1 MKLIHYIYSLLFFLA
16 ISKQA
21 LAMENEETSEIARLG
36 ALLTKNKSI
45 NDFKTNILE
54 NENNRKE
61 VLRILSRPYSQAR
74 FNSSFLSVDW
84 NIGNM
89 CYDSSKGYHFNLM
102 GGVQQNMEEAVNR
115 PGHRGAKLNMRFFKD
130 QRLEDKIE
138 NFFDTINLKN
148 IDKKNFFNIFSKEN
162 TLEFYRNTYFF
173 HYLLEYCTTDENS
186 TVSQEEMWTIE
197 KHLQKEII
205 LQATIKILLLCGSY
219 LSYKTL
225 AHIINNYTEPF
236 FDNLKNKKAL
246 NMLVHQI
253 DPLKEKVKSDFFEK
267 VFLPKK
273 LKIFLRDFKTIYENP
288 LTKEHKHLIFFG
300 PPGTAK
306 TMIAVKFAT
315 EELKKKSIMVNAGM
329 LTSLKNPSGALKNI
343 FEQKNAIIIFDEIE
357 SLLSLESL
365 KHELLT
371 CLQNGSGN
379 KSPLVFATT
388 NIPNIKDKFPSLC
401 RPGRFNPVLVDA
413 LQNESDI
420 KLFTHMILKE
430 YNISLNKEA
439 QEYLLTTLRNEK
451 DITGAKIKNIL
462 LCAKELTN
470 EINIIKQSSLN
481 KIMMKI
487 KTLLRKKESE
497 SPLLL
502 TKESLIKALN
512 FYSMNLQ

>member
-21 LAMENEETSEIARLG
+21 LAMENEETSEIARLRE
-36 ALLTKNKSI
+36 LLTKNKSI
-45 NDFKTNILE
+45 KDFKTNILE
-54 NENNRKE
+54 NPKNRKE

-102 GGVQQNMEEAVNR
+102 GGVQHNMEEAFNR
-115 PGHRGAKLNMRFFKD
+115 PGPRGAKPNMRFFKD
-130 QRLEDKIE
+130 QGLEDTIKK
-138 NFFDTINLKN
+138 FFDAIRLKN

-173 HYLLEYCTTDENS
+173 HYLLEYCTKDENS
-186 TVSQEEMWTIE
+186 AITQEEMSIIE

-205 LQATIKILLLCGSY
+205 LQVTIKILLICGLY
-219 LSYKTL
+219 LSYKML

-236 FDNLKNKKAL
+236 FDDLKNKKAL
-246 NMLVHQI
+246 NMLVYQI
-253 DPLKEKVKSDFFEK
+253 DPLKEKAKSDFFEK

-273 LKIFLRDFKTIYENP
+273 LKIFLYDFKTIYENP

-315 EELKKKSIMVNAGM
+315 EELKKKAIIVNAGM

-357 SLLSLESL
+357 SLLSLEPL

-371 CLQNGSGN
+371 YLQNGSGN
-379 KSPLVFATT
+379 KSPLVIATT
-388 NIPNIKDKFPSLC
+388 NIPDIQDKFPSLC
-401 RPGRFNPVLVDA
+401 RPGRFNPVRVDA
-413 LQNESDI
+413 FQNERDI
-420 KLFTHMILKE
+420 ELFTDMILKE

-439 QEYLLTTLRNEK
+439 KEHLLSTLNEK
-451 DITGAKIKNIL
+451 DITGARIKNIL
-462 LCAKELTN
+462 LCGKELA
-470 EINIIKQSSLN
+470 IPAIKQSSSN
-481 KIMMKI
+481 KLMMKI
-487 KTLLRKKESE
+487 KTTLSRKKESE
-497 SPLLL
+497 SPVLL

>member
-1 MKLIHYIYSLLFFLA
+1 MKLINHIYSLLFFLA

-21 LAMENEETSEIARLG
+21 LAMEKQETSEIEDLST
-36 ALLTKNKSI
+36 LLTKNKSI

-54 NENNRKE
+54 NPKNRKDF
-61 VLRILSRPYSQAR
+61 LRILSRPYSQKKLNLSL
-74 FNSSFLSVDW
+74 FDINWDIGHLSFDPT
-84 NIGNM
+84 
-89 CYDSSKGYHFNLM
+89 KGYETNMVGGLRAGVLGLCEGNL
-102 GGVQQNMEEAVNR
+102 QNQI
-115 PGHRGAKLNMRFFKD
+115 GAANNIKFFKSQEITEIIID
-130 QRLEDKIE
+130 FLEAIK
-138 NFFDTINLKN
+138 LRK
-148 IDKKNFFNIFSKEN
+148 IDKKTFFDSFSKKD
-162 TLEFYRNTYFF
+162 TLDLYRNTYFF
-173 HYLLEYCTTDENS
+173 HYLLEYCAKPGQHSAITREDMNI
-186 TVSQEEMWTIE
+186 IE
-197 KHLQKEII
+197 KHLKEEII
-205 LQATIKILLLCGSY
+205 LQVTIKILLLCGSY

-267 VFLPKK
+267 VFLPEK

-315 EELKKKSIMVNAGM
+315 EELKKKAIMVNAGM

-470 EINIIKQSSLN
+470 EINIIKQSSL
-481 KIMMKI
+481 
-487 KTLLRKKESE
+487 LRKKESE